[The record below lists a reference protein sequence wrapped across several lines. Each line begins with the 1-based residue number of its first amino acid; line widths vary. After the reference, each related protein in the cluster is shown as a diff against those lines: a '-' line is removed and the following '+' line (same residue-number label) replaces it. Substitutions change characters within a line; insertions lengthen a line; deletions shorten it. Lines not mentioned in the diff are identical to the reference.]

1 MGEGVGVKVGDGV
14 GVGVN
19 VAVGVGVG
27 AMIGVAVGWPATCVA
42 TIAATV
48 ASKLGVGSAG
58 NVHPAN
64 KRMNPTTKAP
74 RRLIQP
80 SSAQGDDT
88 PDLLT
93 FQSTVADAV
102 VCRTSH
108 SLLSSSTVY
117 VPLAEAMN
125 E

>member
-1 MGEGVGVKVGDGV
+1 MGGGV
-14 GVGVN
+14 GVGWL
-19 VAVGVGVG
+19 A
-27 AMIGVAVGWPATCVA
+27 ICVA
-42 TIAATV
+42 TTTATV
-48 ASKLGVGSAG
+48 GARPIVGTGVESVDC
-58 NVHPAN
+58 VHPAN
-64 KRMNPTTKAP
+64 PTKDSIKKAP
-74 RRLIQP
+74 TRLIQP
-80 SSAQGDDT
+80 PKCAQGDGT